1 MKRVVLV
8 LVASLLLALGGA
20 AFAADNHTLSIEVVG
35 FGAVNLNPGG
45 AVTLQLDGTSVTGG
59 DNAVSDSHNTNW
71 IQYTFIVS
79 GSTSHVD
86 VQLTG
91 ATEVP
96 AWLTLQVT
104 AAAPAAGGAGT
115 KGSGSTKTLTLAA
128 GTQQLITG
136 IGSCYTGTTA
146 STDGSQL
153 TYNLSINA
161 FGSAAPVGPYSYT
174 VTYTA
179 VP

>member
-1 MKRVVLV
+1 MIRFVLV
-8 LVASLLLALGGA
+8 LVASLLLVLGGV
-20 AFAADNHTLSIEVVG
+20 AFAADNHTLSIQVVG

-45 AVTLQLDGTSVTGG
+45 AVVLQLDGTSVIGG

-71 IQYTFIVS
+71 VQYTFIVT
-79 GSTSHVD
+79 GATSHVD

-91 ATEVP
+91 AVEVP
-96 AWLTLQVT
+96 AWLTLAVT

-115 KGSGSTKTLTLAA
+115 KGSGGTRTLTIAA
-128 GTQQLITG
+128 GAQSLITA

-153 TYNLSINA
+153 TYDLSINA
-161 FGSAAPVGPYSYT
+161 FGSAAPIGPLSYT